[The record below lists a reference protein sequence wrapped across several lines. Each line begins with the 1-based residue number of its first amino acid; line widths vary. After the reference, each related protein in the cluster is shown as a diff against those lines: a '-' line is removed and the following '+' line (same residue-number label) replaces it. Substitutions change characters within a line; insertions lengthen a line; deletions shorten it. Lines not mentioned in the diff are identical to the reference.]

1 MLGLLDLPSSSDSFA
16 SSFDGIVVSIL
27 ILTFLCCCWLA
38 SSVFFCLNILLIV
51 VCCCAVLDGREVGII
66 SLILSGLRV
75 FGGLG
80 LIDTGEGSASVAL
93 PLRQNFGLHLFCSCY
108 TRLGLLF

>member
-27 ILTFLCCCWLA
+27 ILTFLFCCWLV
-38 SSVFFCLNILLIV
+38 SSFFFCLNILLIV

-80 LIDTGEGSASVAL
+80 FIDTGEGSASVAL
-93 PLRQNFGLHLFCSCY
+93 PLRQNFGLHLSCSYY